1 MTFSY
6 TFGVGW
12 VPSRPRV
19 VVETGNRIIDQIIRD
34 TAKRHGLF
42 AAELTG
48 PARNRQTSRARHE
61 AMWLAYE
68 ARRPDGSRLYTL
80 PFIGRRF
87 GRDHTSV
94 LYGIR
99 KHAKRLEAE
108 KVAA

>member
-6 TFGVGW
+6 TFRIGW
-12 VPSRPRV
+12 VPSRPVRV
-19 VVETGNRIIDQIIRD
+19 AVSGNRIIDQIIAE
-34 TAKRHGLF
+34 TAARHGLF
-42 AAELTG
+42 ATDLTG
-48 PARNRQTSRARHE
+48 PARNRQASRARHE
-61 AMWLAYE
+61 AMWIAYQ

-94 LYGIR
+94 LYGLR
-99 KHAKRLEAE
+99 RYEATLAAE

>member
-6 TFGVGW
+6 TFGIGW
-12 VPSRPRV
+12 VPSRARATV
-19 VVETGNRIIDQIIRD
+19 TTGNRIIDQIIRD
-34 TAKRHGLF
+34 TAQRHGLF
-42 AAELTG
+42 AGELTG
-48 PARNRQTSRARHE
+48 PARNRQASRARHE

-94 LYGIR
+94 LYGVR
-99 KHAKRLEAE
+99 KHGATVAAE